1 MRILVTGATGFIGR
15 RLVERLTQAGHA
27 VVAVVRPSSTAL
39 PSGAASLTTVRAELS
54 DAPALRKACDG
65 CDAVVHLAA
74 ATGIADP
81 DVAFAVNVKGTR
93 TLLEASRD
101 ARAGR
106 FIFISTISALR
117 EKMGPYGRTKQQ
129 AEAEVRASGVPFVV
143 LRPSLVYGDGS
154 VGLFANLARSMR
166 SLPVVPVIGNGAI
179 ELDPIHVDDVCAI
192 IEQCATRD
200 DVLGKSYDLLGP
212 DRVTFNEFLKLLA
225 REIKVQKPFVHV
237 PAWFALLAARALG
250 AISKRPPLSVDNVLG
265 LTSPARVD
273 RTAAKRDFPM
283 QWTPLSAGLKAVA
296 QA

>member
-15 RLVERLTQAGHA
+15 RLVERLTAAGHS
-27 VVAVVRPSSTAL
+27 VVAVVRPSS
-39 PSGAASLTTVRAELS
+39 PSRPAVAGVTVVPAEFS
-54 DAPALRKACDG
+54 DAPALRGACQG
-65 CDAVVHLAA
+65 CDAIVHLAA
-74 ATGIADP
+74 ATGVADP
-81 DVAFAVNVKGTR
+81 QIAFAVNVGGTR
-93 TLLEASRD
+93 ALLDAAREARV
-101 ARAGR
+101 GR

-129 AEAEVRASGVPFVV
+129 AEEAVRASGIPFVV

-166 SLPVVPVIGNGAI
+166 SLPVVPVIGSGTI
-179 ELDPIHVDDVCAI
+179 ELDPIHVDDVCAV
-192 IEQCATRD
+192 IEQCVTRS

-225 REIKVQKPFVHV
+225 SEIHVQKPFVHV
-237 PAWFALLAARALG
+237 PSWFALLAARAFG
-250 AISKRPPLSVDNVLG
+250 VISKRPPLSVDNVLG

-273 RTAAKRDFPM
+273 RTAARRDFPL
-283 QWTPLSAGLKAVA
+283 QWTPLSTGLKALV